1 MKVQRCHHIYV
12 DAPVCNK
19 IWCWCW
25 CWIISA
31 TDERHLV
38 LLRPLLVSQ
47 SSVRRSLHTPP
58 TRTPVKHRRNKS
70 WRKIFERYNKR
81 SSLRKQIQYQGE
93 FCNMRV
99 CFNCRLDHWN
109 CYYINIRFFL
119 VMCTFSLSVLW
130 AKWQEFHVSF
140 VFCNSGRLEK
150 QVCGIRA
157 KPCRL
162 LWPLGVTTACEDLHN
177 CLSLRNVFIL
187 ILKKI

>member
-19 IWCWCW
+19 IWCRCW

-31 TDERHLV
+31 TDKYERHLV

-70 WRKIFERYNKR
+70 WREIFERYNKR

-119 VMCTFSLSVLW
+119 VMSPSPVTFSNIPHVTETMIMWSSVKFSLS
-130 AKWQEFHVSF
+130 
-140 VFCNSGRLEK
+140 
-150 QVCGIRA
+150 
-157 KPCRL
+157 
-162 LWPLGVTTACEDLHN
+162 
-177 CLSLRNVFIL
+177 LRKARI
-187 ILKKI
+187 KI